1 MSRTPPGQNRKQM
14 TAESGLALDSQD
26 ARYDV
31 TQWRKD
37 LRTKLYT
44 SGGLKVGIVDA
55 DGTRVNIDAITQS
68 MSVIDHRHSMIHA
81 GQFFTC
87 SGLTSISPSGTYTI
101 HVVTPATP
109 ATVHLQYTLYSNNLV
124 QLDLYEGAT
133 ITGDGTPV
141 LVYNRNRPIETVNLL
156 DVYTGPTATDDGT
169 VIETQYLSSGEVVAC
184 EFVLKPSTSYLLRMT
199 EPTTSNTV
207 FASFKLEWYEFA
219 DAPLTYVEVV
229 DDEAIVFVDEF
240 GVPFVMED

>member
-1 MSRTPPGQNRKQM
+1 M
-14 TAESGLALDSQD
+14 TAEAGLALDAND
-26 ARYDV
+26 VRYDV

-44 SGGLKVGIVDA
+44 SGGLKVGIVDP
-55 DGTRVNIDAITQS
+55 DGTVANIDSITHS
-68 MSVIDHRHSMIHA
+68 MSVIDHKHAMIHT
-81 GQFFTC
+81 GESFTC
-87 SGLTSISPSGTYTI
+87 SGLTTISPSGTYT
-101 HVVTPATP
+101 VNLETPATP
-109 ATVHLQYTLYSNNLV
+109 STIHFRYVVSTNNVVSLE
-124 QLDLYEGAT
+124 LYEAAT
-133 ITGDGTPV
+133 NTNRGTAV
-141 LVYNRNRPIETVNLL
+141 TAYNRNRTNETAALL
-156 DVYTGPTATDDGT
+156 DVYTEPTTTDDGT
-169 VIETQYLSSGEVVAC
+169 LIESQYLSSGEVEAS

-229 DDEAIVFVDEF
+229 DDEAVVFVDEF

>member
-1 MSRTPPGQNRKQM
+1 MSRVAPGQKREQM
-14 TAESGLALDSQD
+14 TAESGLALDLND
-26 ARYDV
+26 ARYDI

-68 MSVIDHRHSMIHA
+68 MSVIDHKHSMIHA
-81 GQFFTC
+81 GCSFTS
-87 SGLTSISPSGTYTI
+87 SGLTTISPSGTYTI
-101 HVVTPATP
+101 HLKTPATP
-109 ATVHLQYTLYSNNLV
+109 ATVHLQYKIASNNLV
-124 QLDLYEGAT
+124 QLGLYEDAT
-133 ITGDGTPV
+133 VTGQGTPIWA
-141 LVYNRNRPIETVNLL
+141 YNRNRPIETVNLM

-169 VIETQYLSSGEVVAC
+169 LIESQYLSSGEVAAC

-207 FASFKLEWYEFA
+207 FASFKLDWYEFA